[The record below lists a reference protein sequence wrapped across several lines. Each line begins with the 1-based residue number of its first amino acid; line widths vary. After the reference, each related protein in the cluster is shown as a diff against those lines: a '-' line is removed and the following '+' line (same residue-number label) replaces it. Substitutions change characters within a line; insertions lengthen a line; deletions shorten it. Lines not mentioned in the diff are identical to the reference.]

1 MSGLS
6 ELSKLSDMEM
16 SNPVPLRRQICRIST
31 LRRIG
36 ESQYT
41 FTTKLD
47 LTPLDMTEMTLTLT
61 IDENGVGK
69 FEQVQIGDS
78 VAVFNTV

>member
-1 MSGLS
+1 
-6 ELSKLSDMEM
+6 
-16 SNPVPLRRQICRIST
+16 
-31 LRRIG
+31 
-36 ESQYT
+36 
-41 FTTKLD
+41 
-47 LTPLDMTEMTLTLT
+47 MTEMTLTLT